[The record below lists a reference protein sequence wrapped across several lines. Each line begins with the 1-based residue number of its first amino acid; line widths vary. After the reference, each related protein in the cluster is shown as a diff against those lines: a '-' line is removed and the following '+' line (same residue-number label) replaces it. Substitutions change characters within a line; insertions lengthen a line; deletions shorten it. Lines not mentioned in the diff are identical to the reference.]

1 MRSIASV
8 GMIVVSLAVAG
19 SIGRAESPAA
29 ADPAMEELLADAET
43 APELTAA
50 LQCRDSGDDD
60 AALAHLR
67 RANAAVKKKHG
78 PNNLQQLPIL
88 ELAGEILFVGGRY
101 AEAVT
106 PFERSVAIREPLAAE
121 DNDNKNQ
128 KVALAS
134 TLLLLGKAYAET
146 GNAGNAVSALTRA
159 VDLFTATL
167 GEDHEATQVARGALA
182 TVSAG
187 KGAG

>member
-1 MRSIASV
+1 MRSITFV
-8 GMIVVSLAVAG
+8 GVFLLSLALAV
-19 SIGRAESPAA
+19 SIGRAESPAVT
-29 ADPAMEELLADAET
+29 DPAMEELLADAET

-50 LQCRDSGDDD
+50 LRCRDSGDDD

-88 ELAGEILFVGGRY
+88 EMAGEILFVGGRY

-121 DNDNKNQ
+121 DNADQ
-128 KVALAS
+128 KVAMAS

-159 VDLFTATL
+159 VDLFSATL
-167 GEDHEATQVARGALA
+167 GEDHEATQVARRALA
-182 TVSAG
+182 TASTG

>member
-1 MRSIASV
+1 MRSTPCV
-8 GMIVVSLAVAG
+8 GAIVLLLVLAA
-19 SIGRAESPAA
+19 SIGRAETPAA
-29 ADPAMEELLADAET
+29 TDPAMQELLADAET

-67 RANAAVKKKHG
+67 RANATVKKKHG

-121 DNDNKNQ
+121 DNNKDQ

-134 TLLLLGKAYAET
+134 ILLLLGKAYAET

-167 GEDHEATQVARGALA
+167 GEDHEATQVARRALA
-182 TVSAG
+182 TASAG